1 MKILT
6 KSDHVVVVGA
16 GLGGWR
22 LAEALRRNGFE
33 GAITLIGDEAHAPYD
48 RPPLSKQVMVG
59 KWDLDKTKLATP
71 ALVKKN
77 DVTLRLAVSAIGLDA
92 AGPAVQLD
100 DGTSVEGSHVVIAT
114 GTRARHLPFSA
125 DDQLH
130 YVRRID
136 DVARLNAALATLTPG
151 SAVGVIG
158 GGFIGAETATA
169 LRTRGFRPVVLEVAR
184 RPLLGVLGESVSTWL
199 LGLARAADVE
209 LRVEQKISDVVQSSD
224 GFAVLFE
231 DASTLDVGAVI
242 VGVGV
247 ITNVEWLASSGLVVD
262 NGVVV
267 DEHLLATERI
277 AAIGDV
283 ARFAWTS
290 ATGTELVR
298 IEHWEVTNGHAS
310 QLAGYWTG
318 GEETAPIVTPY
329 FWSDQYGQKI
339 QLLGHPRADDDVV
352 RVSTSDDEKKWL
364 ALYSRAGV
372 VTGIVTLNN
381 PRALMLSK
389 GLLEAPTSIDQAVS
403 KSPWSS

>member
-1 MKILT
+1 MKILN
-6 KSDHVVVVGA
+6 KADHVVVVGA

-59 KWDLDKTKLATP
+59 KWDLDKTTLATP

-77 DVTLRLAVSAIGLDA
+77 DVTLRLAVSAVGLDA
-92 AGPAVQLD
+92 GGTAVQLD

-372 VTGIVTLNN
+372 VTGVVTLNN

>member
-59 KWDLDKTKLATP
+59 KWDLDKTTLATP

-77 DVTLRLAVSAIGLDA
+77 DVTLRLAVSAVGLDA
-92 AGPAVQLD
+92 GGTAVQLD

-372 VTGIVTLNN
+372 VTGVVTLNN

>member
-1 MKILT
+1 MKRLT

-59 KWDLDKTKLATP
+59 KWDVEKTTLATP
-71 ALVKKN
+71 ALVKKHN
-77 DVTLRLAVSAIGLDA
+77 VTLRLGVSAIGLDA
-92 AGPAVQLD
+92 DGPAVQLD
-100 DGTSVEGSHVVIAT
+100 DGTTLEASHVVIAT

-130 YVRRID
+130 YIRRID
-136 DVARLNAALATLTPG
+136 DVARLNTELATLAPC

-169 LRTRGFRPVVLEVAR
+169 LRTRGFHPVVLEVAR
-184 RPLLGVLGESVSTWL
+184 RPLLGVLGDDVSTWL

-209 LRVEQKISDVVQSSD
+209 LRVEQKISDVVQSRE
-224 GFAVLFE
+224 GFAISFE
-231 DASTLDVGAVI
+231 DASALDVGAVI

-267 DEHLLATERI
+267 DEHMLATERI

-283 ARFAWTS
+283 ARFAWS
-290 ATGTELVR
+290 SVTGTELVR

-318 GEETAPIVTPY
+318 GAETAPIVVPY

-339 QLLGHPRADDDVV
+339 QLLGHPRADDDVM

-372 VTGIVTLNN
+372 VTGVVTLNN
-381 PRALMLSK
+381 PRWLMLSK
-389 GLLEAPTSIDQAVS
+389 LLLEAPTTIDQAVLMA
-403 KSPWSS
+403 PWSG